1 MSLTSEVLGVLQGRT
16 VAEINFRF
24 PLRGSDSRHIAI
36 TPMAFNLVALAISG
50 GRITVQPSFPP
61 PGPDAWSVAPNR
73 SAWYNYVAGTNT
85 LEIPDDAQYG
95 GNWIDGGKIVHEC
108 LHAFYDITRFG
119 IDANA
124 EEASAYVCE
133 EMYYGL
139 NPFTVPRKN
148 GPISV
153 IARRVAHDL
162 CKRDLQQT
170 IENQNVARVFH
181 RPVERGDIL
190 EVDED
195 DWYALR
201 ASIGTDPSYAKSPA
215 NAVRGIIRGEE
226 FPHDLSLSGAVEPD

>member
-24 PLRGSDSRHIAI
+24 PLRGSDSRQIAI

-61 PGPDAWSVAPNR
+61 PGQGGWYVATER

-95 GNWIDGGKIVHEC
+95 GNWIDGGKIVHVC
-108 LHAFYDITRFG
+108 LHAYYDITRFG

-133 EMYYGL
+133 EMYYAL
-139 NPFTVPRKN
+139 NPFTVPRKT
-148 GPISV
+148 GPISG
-153 IARRVAHDL
+153 IARQVALDL
-162 CKRDLQQT
+162 CKRDLQQR
-170 IENQNVARVFH
+170 ILNQNVARVFH
-181 RPVERGDIL
+181 RPVEQSEIL

-201 ASIGTDPSYAKSPA
+201 ASIGTHPSYAKLPA
-215 NAVRGIIRGEE
+215 NALRGIIQGEQSL
-226 FPHDLSLSGAVEPD
+226 HDG